1 MNPQTNQAPFDLSF
15 YIKKYLIPLWERKWL
30 VIGIFCLGIIL
41 SFFVS
46 SFIKSEFTSSTTL
59 YIEKPT
65 TEMTKIEKEEVE
77 PETASGPYVASQATK
92 LRSLSMA
99 SEVLNIL
106 PQTAKSD
113 LLSHTATESQVLN
126 GFLDMIGE
134 TFGKGYQK
142 KLTKLL
148 GIKPEEITLR
158 KIMLRRQNELQNRLT
173 VITHKRT
180 SMIEISATS
189 FQRDIG
195 PMILQAYLDVY
206 LASNLEENKE
216 SVRSKR
222 QFISKQREK
231 AYQAYKKA
239 EQDMIDYRKSYGI
252 PGDFEK
258 ARDIEIQLKLNR
270 LESQLKMARERYKN
284 MDQMYMEIQEKEAG
298 ITNNVKVLEQ
308 PTFPTSASK
317 AKIYYLRNLII
328 LIGLGLGIA
337 IVLGLDFIKAPL
349 RHEKDIQSAV
359 QIPIIGTLPQI
370 KK

>member
-46 SFIKSEFTSSTTL
+46 SFIKSEYFSSATL
-59 YIEKPT
+59 FIEKPT
-65 TEMTKIEKEEVE
+65 TEMARIEKEEVE
-77 PETASGPYVASQATK
+77 PDTASRPYVDAQATK
-92 LRSLSMA
+92 MRSLSMA
-99 SEVLNIL
+99 AEVLNIL
-106 PQTAKSD
+106 PQAAKSD
-113 LLSHTATESQVLN
+113 LLSKSATESQLLD
-126 GFLDMIGE
+126 GFLNMIGRL
-134 TFGKGYQK
+134 FGKNYQE
-142 KLTKLL
+142 KLTNLL
-148 GIKPEEITLR
+148 GLQSEEMTQR
-158 KIMLRRQNELQNRLT
+158 KIRLRRQNELKNRLT
-173 VITHKRT
+173 VISHTRS
-180 SMIEISATS
+180 SMIEISASS
-189 FQRDIG
+189 FQQDVA

-216 SVRSKR
+216 SIRAKR

-239 EQDMIDYRKSYGI
+239 EQAMIDYREAYGI

-258 ARDIEIQLKLNR
+258 ARDIKIQLKLNR

-284 MDQMYMEIQEKEAG
+284 MDQMYMEIHEKEAG
-298 ITNNVKVLEQ
+298 ITNNVKILEQ
-308 PTFPTSASK
+308 PTYPTSASK
-317 AKIYYLRNLII
+317 AKIYHLRNLII

-359 QIPIIGTLPQI
+359 QIPIIGYLPQI